1 MYADDSIES
10 TLPGYIINPE
20 STFSKVQNV
29 GLQLITWIN
38 LIITPVGFVFADEIG
53 ESLHFCEWVVDIA
66 WTVEILMNFFTADY
80 KNRTFRQI
88 SADYLKFWFWV
99 DSLSTFPAMVLLQQN
114 RYVNLLKFGRILH
127 FYELFVPFRVGL
139 EFCMRDAIRKRID
152 NTYSLIK
159 LFTSAVLL
167 AHFSACAWIYLG
179 KRNASSWVNVL
190 ENGVE
195 DSDGNFQDADD

>member
-88 SADYLKFWFWV
+88 STDYLRFWFWV

-127 FYELFVPFRVGL
+127 FHELFVPFRVLL
-139 EFCMRDAIRKRID
+139 ECCMRDAIRKKID
-152 NTYSLIK
+152 NIYSLIK

-195 DSDGNFQDADD
+195 GSDGNFQDPDD

>member
-53 ESLHFCEWVVDIA
+53 ESLHFSEWVVDIA

-88 SADYLKFWFWV
+88 STDYLKFWFWV
-99 DSLSTFPAMVLLQQN
+99 DALSTFPAMVLLQQN

-127 FYELFVPFRVGL
+127 FSELFVPFRVLL
-139 EFCMRDAIRKRID
+139 EFCMRDAIRKKID
-152 NTYSLIK
+152 NIYSLIK

-195 DSDGNFQDADD
+195 DSDGNFQDPDD